1 MNTPATLAALN
12 GAHGPLDWARDG
24 PHWPH
29 AERSRFVDA
38 AGLRWHMQE
47 WEAREAVNPEAP
59 THLVLLHGTGA
70 STHSWR
76 DLAPLLAASAR
87 TPVLA
92 LDLPGHGFTP
102 APSGDAE
109 QVLLPDGTSASV
121 WSLPGMAQAV
131 AVLLQTLGVLRP
143 VFIGHSAGAAI
154 AIQMVLQGQWGQ
166 GETGGHPPIVALNP
180 ALLPMSGWAGP
191 LFSPVAKLLA
201 TSTLV
206 PQWFSRRAA
215 SPEVLQRLIDGTG
228 SQLDPL
234 GMALYGRLVRSP
246 EHAAGALRM
255 MANWDLGTLS
265 RQLRQLRA
273 PLHLVVGSNDK
284 TVNPVQAQRVGSL
297 LPPGARLPVVTLAGL
312 GHLAHEEAPERVAA
326 VVAQALR

>member
-1 MNTPATLAALN
+1 MNSPTTLAALDN
-12 GAHGPLDWARDG
+12 ASGPLDWSRDG

-29 AERSRFVDA
+29 AERSRFVEA
-38 AGLRWHMQE
+38 AGLRWHVQAWNTE
-47 WEAREAVNPEAP
+47 TASTPAEAPSP

-76 DLAPLLAASAR
+76 SLAPLLAASAAV
-87 TPVLA
+87 PVLA
-92 LDLPGHGFTP
+92 LDLPGHGFTR
-102 APSGDAE
+102 APEGDAE
-109 QVLLPDGTSASV
+109 QVPLPDGSRTSV

-131 AVLLQTLGVLRP
+131 TVLLQSLGVHRP
-143 VFIGHSAGAAI
+143 VFIGHSAGAAV
-154 AIQMVLQGQWGQ
+154 AIQMVLQGNWGQ
-166 GETGGHPPIVALNP
+166 PPIVALNP

-215 SPEVLQRLIDGTG
+215 SPGVLQRLIDGTG

-255 MANWDLGTLS
+255 MANWDLGALS

-312 GHLAHEEAPERVAA
+312 GHLAHEEAPERVSA
-326 VVAQALR
+326 VISQALH